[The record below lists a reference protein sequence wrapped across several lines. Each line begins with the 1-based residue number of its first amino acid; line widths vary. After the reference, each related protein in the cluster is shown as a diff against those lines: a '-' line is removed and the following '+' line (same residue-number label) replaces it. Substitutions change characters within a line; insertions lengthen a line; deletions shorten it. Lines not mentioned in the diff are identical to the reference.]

1 MRRCSGR
8 LPPKARILRRIRTV
22 SYKNNKARF
31 RVSWMSDVGTNRAG
45 EMGVQIIDPAKCI
58 WDAATLPPAT
68 SDMYA
73 AKGKERRSTGVCRAN
88 WALSVMQGSE
98 ALVRVD
104 VRDISEGGCFV
115 EMHTLPP
122 DQEQVK
128 IMVWANNTK
137 LAMRGIVAS
146 RRPGFGISVKF
157 TEMTEQVRQQL
168 RFYIESV
175 IVKQEVGKILVDLC
189 TGDKYKIL
197 SVAKPRDRTKLP
209 DLQTWPAGKC
219 TDEEIAQLRKDGGCT
234 LRAECKP
241 FTVARWARTAC

>member
-1 MRRCSGR
+1 MRLKPR
-8 LPPKARILRRIRTV
+8 
-22 SYKNNKARF
+22 N
-31 RVSWMSDVGTNRAG
+31 AG
-45 EMGVQIIDPAKCI
+45 
-58 WDAATLPPAT
+58 
-68 SDMYA
+68 
-73 AKGKERRSTGVCRAN
+73 STGVCRAN

-168 RFYIESV
+168 RFFIESV

-219 TDEEIAQLRKDGGCT
+219 TDEEIARYAK
-234 LRAECKP
+234 
-241 FTVARWARTAC
+241 TVAALLRQSASLSRSLGGRGRRVKASEGSLWSLQSRNRITVLSLS